1 MSWKS
6 HGFRFKSGTKLR
18 KRVREKG
25 INLRK
30 FLQDFE
36 VGQRVIIDIEPAS
49 QKGMPHPRYQGR
61 SGIVVG
67 RKGRA
72 FLVQIR
78 DGSKVKTLIT
88 RPEHLRGA

>member
-6 HGFRFKSGTKLR
+6 HGFRFKSGRKLK
-18 KRVREKG
+18 KRVRERG
-25 INLRK
+25 ISLSK

-36 VGQRVIIDIEPAS
+36 IGQKVVIDIEPAS

-61 SGIVVG
+61 SGVVIG
-67 RKGRA
+67 RRGRA

-78 DGSKVKTLIT
+78 DGSKFKTLIS
-88 RPEHLRGA
+88 RPEHLKSA

>member
-6 HGFRFKSGTKLR
+6 HGFRFKSGRKL
-18 KRVREKG
+18 KKKVRERG
-25 INLRK
+25 ISLRK
-30 FLQDFE
+30 FLQEFE

-61 SGIVVG
+61 SGVVVG
-67 RKGRA
+67 RRGRA

-78 DGSKVKTLIT
+78 DGSKLKTLIS
-88 RPEHLRGA
+88 RPEHLKSA